1 MPYESDWRAATA
13 YIYTYLDDFGSMA
26 FAWEL
31 VRRNSAYRAAYFS
44 IASGDDAASEMSERI
59 AQRGGLRFRGRP
71 QPGRRSCSCR
81 VAAAPQSCHCDCR
94 ASPS

>member
-44 IASGDDAASEMSERI
+44 IASGDDAAS
-59 AQRGGLRFRGRP
+59 
-71 QPGRRSCSCR
+71 
-81 VAAAPQSCHCDCR
+81 DR